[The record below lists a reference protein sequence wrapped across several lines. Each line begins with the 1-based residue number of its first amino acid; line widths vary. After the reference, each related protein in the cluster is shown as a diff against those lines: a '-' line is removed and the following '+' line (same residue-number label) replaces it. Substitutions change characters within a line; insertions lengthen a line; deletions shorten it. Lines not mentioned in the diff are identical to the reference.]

1 MAERA
6 VIDKKTLETVKDY
19 LHLLKKEGLGVE
31 KGIIFGSRAKGTAK
45 DYSDIDLCV
54 VSPEFGADPI
64 AETVRLKSLTW
75 DIDPSIEV
83 VPYSPADLAVE
94 EDPLAYE
101 ITKYGK
107 EVEI

>member
-1 MAERA
+1 MAQTA
-6 VIDKKTLETVKDY
+6 VVDKKTLEIVKNY
-19 LHLLKKEGLGVE
+19 LHLLRKEGLVVE
-31 KGIIFGSRAKGTAK
+31 KGILFGSRAKGTAK

-54 VSPEFGADPI
+54 VSPEFGEDPI

-75 DIDPSIEV
+75 NIDPSIEV
-83 VPYSPADLAVE
+83 VPYSPQDLAVE

-107 EVEI
+107 EIKI